1 MPRTS
6 LVLFLCALTVGAAF
20 AQNPATPASASAA
33 PRAELWVTHPDRSA
47 LFQKQDGGV
56 TIDEVAQGRRS
67 TLTLNEKKTYQTI
80 DGFGFSLTQGSA
92 MLISKMSPAKR
103 AELLQELF
111 GRGGNAIG
119 ISYLRVS
126 IGASDLNEYV
136 FSYNDLPEGE
146 TDFELKKFELGPDR
160 KDVIPVLKEILAINP
175 SIPIMGSPWSAPT
188 WMKTNREPKAGRL
201 RPECYDVYARYFVK
215 YIEAMRAEGIRIDA
229 VTIQNEPLH
238 DGNLPSMFMLAEDQA
253 KFVRENLGPAF
264 KSAGLDTKIIVW
276 DHNCNHPEYPIS
288 ILKDPGAYPYVDGSG
303 FHLYEGTID
312 AMSEVHR
319 AFPEKNLYFTEQM
332 VTEQPGSPTINI
344 GVPVRRIMFGALR
357 NWSRNVL
364 LWNLAAD
371 PLFDP
376 HTDHGGCGICQGA
389 ITIDG
394 DKVERNIAYYTIA
407 HFSKFVPPG
416 SVRIESGESDT
427 LPNVAFKT
435 PDGGAVVVVLNNGW
449 AQQRVNV
456 RHQSRQYAVTLQA
469 GTVATLVIKAP

>member
-1 MPRTS
+1 
-6 LVLFLCALTVGAAF
+6 
-20 AQNPATPASASAA
+20 
-33 PRAELWVTHPDRSA
+33 
-47 LFQKQDGGV
+47 
-56 TIDEVAQGRRS
+56 
-67 TLTLNEKKTYQTI
+67 
-80 DGFGFSLTQGSA
+80 
-92 MLISKMSPAKR
+92 
-103 AELLQELF
+103 
-111 GRGGNAIG
+111 
-119 ISYLRVS
+119 
-126 IGASDLNEYV
+126 
-136 FSYNDLPEGE
+136 
-146 TDFELKKFELGPDR
+146 
-160 KDVIPVLKEILAINP
+160 
-175 SIPIMGSPWSAPT
+175 
-188 WMKTNREPKAGRL
+188 
-201 RPECYDVYARYFVK
+201 
-215 YIEAMRAEGIRIDA
+215 
-229 VTIQNEPLH
+229 
-238 DGNLPSMFMLAEDQA
+238 
-253 KFVRENLGPAF
+253 
-264 KSAGLDTKIIVW
+264 
-276 DHNCNHPEYPIS
+276 
-288 ILKDPGAYPYVDGSG
+288 
-303 FHLYEGTID
+303 
-312 AMSEVHR
+312 MSEVHR
-319 AFPEKNLYFTEQM
+319 ALPEKNLYFTEQM